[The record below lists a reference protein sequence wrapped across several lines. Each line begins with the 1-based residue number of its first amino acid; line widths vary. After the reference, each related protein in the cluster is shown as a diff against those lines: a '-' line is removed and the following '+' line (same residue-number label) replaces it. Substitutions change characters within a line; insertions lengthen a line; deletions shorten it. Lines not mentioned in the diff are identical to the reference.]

1 MRIGVAATPSVA
13 IPTMQWLKD
22 SENIFEVIITRPDQQ
37 AGRGR
42 NLKSSPVA
50 QWGEEHGISVIKP
63 ASPNDMVETISTL
76 DLVIT
81 IGYGVLLPL
90 EVLKIPRYGFINLH
104 FSLLP
109 KWRGAAPVNRAI
121 QNGDS
126 ISGVSVFQLDAGM
139 DTGPI
144 YVQKEI
150 AISDE
155 ECAGDVLR
163 NMALLGP
170 SAIEETLNLISTGFA
185 PIAQNVSGISF
196 APKISKSE
204 VEIDWN
210 QSAEKV
216 QRNIRA
222 FTPEPGAWTSW
233 RDAPIIIAKSALIA
247 DISDL
252 KPGSIRLIDG
262 NVVIGCGEE
271 SAIRLDEVR
280 PSGKNTM
287 TAQAWARGARLHEG
301 DCFVSSNG

>member
-13 IPTMQWLKD
+13 IPTMQWLRD
-22 SENIFEVIITRPDQQ
+22 SENIFDVIITRPDQQ

-42 NLKSSPVA
+42 TMQSSPVA
-50 QWGEEHGISVIKP
+50 QWGEDHEISVKKP

-90 EVLKIPRYGFINLH
+90 EVLTIPRYGFINLH

-126 ISGVSVFQLDAGM
+126 ISGVTVFQLDAGM

-144 YVQKEI
+144 YVQKDI

-155 ECAGDVLR
+155 ECTGDVLLK
-163 NMALLGP
+163 MAQLGP
-170 SAIEETLNLISTGFA
+170 SAIEETLQLISTGFT
-185 PIAQNVSGISF
+185 PIAQSDSGISF
-196 APKISKSE
+196 APKIRKAE
-204 VEIDWN
+204 VEIVWSQGAD
-210 QSAEKV
+210 EV
-216 QRNIRA
+216 HRNIRA
-222 FTPEPGAWTSW
+222 FTPEPGSWTSW
-233 RDAPIIIAKSALIA
+233 RDASIIISKASP
-247 DISDL
+247 ISHVSNL
-252 KPGSIRLIDG
+252 KPGSIRLVEGD
-262 NVVIGCGEE
+262 VVVGCGDD
-271 SAIRLDEVR
+271 SGLRLDEVR

-287 TAQAWARGARLHEG
+287 TAQAWARGARIHEG
-301 DCFVSSNG
+301 DCFVSTNG